1 MIEQSQ
7 MATGNPV
14 YVPTGHRKL
23 TRGLLEAEARAS
35 TVSSAQLLPRYRVKA
50 VIPILRRRGDITA
63 GEGEFLSAL
72 IDFCGTWEADNIAVV
87 FASNDRIRSRLPNV
101 NNNRTVRAKI
111 ASLGRKGL
119 ICHIERP
126 GGRRGVEI
134 DPFTGEK
141 LVFGIS
147 LLPLIALVPDLEREF
162 DEIEDTYRRKAT
174 LIKKGRYLLFKLKD
188 LMENTPL
195 HDRNSAH
202 RQPTSLT
209 LIDANEYPL
218 SQEASEEEITAA
230 VDCIEGLYHQARTAI
245 IPVRYPSNSSPED
258 SVEQA
263 NDTVGSKESSLEA
276 PTLPPETIT
285 KNITDKSERYP
296 RKKGRMDRSRKQ
308 DQPTHPQQRDRSN
321 DVNAEIDT
329 YKVTPNLLTAISET
343 LYAFLPYDRIN
354 DPDWPAVLTAADSAA
369 TTIGLSTE
377 AWRAIVSSLS
387 PRGACAALAVATAE
401 VNRSSI
407 SKSSAAYLVWMAKHS
422 KIHSNLG
429 LGPKV
434 RSAYQ
439 RSTKLEF
446 C

>member
-14 YVPTGHRKL
+14 YVQTGRRKL

-87 FASNDRIRSRLPNV
+87 FASNDRIRSRLPNI
-101 NNNRTVRAKI
+101 NNNRTVRTKI

-126 GGRRGVEI
+126 GGRRGIEI

-162 DEIEDTYRRKAT
+162 DEVEEAYKRKAS

-188 LMENTPL
+188 LMEGSPL
-195 HDRNSAH
+195 HDRDSAH
-202 RQPTSLT
+202 RQPAPPTFV
-209 LIDANEYPL
+209 DANEYPL
-218 SQEASEEEITAA
+218 TQEASEEEIAAA
-230 VDCIEGLYHQARTAI
+230 VDCIEDLYDQARTAI
-245 IPVRYPSNSSPED
+245 IPTNDLSYSSPERT
-258 SVEQA
+258 VAQA
-263 NDTVGSKESSLEA
+263 NGTVASKESSLEA

-285 KNITDKSERYP
+285 KDITDKSERYP
-296 RKKGRMDRSRKQ
+296 RTKGGMDRSRNN
-308 DQPTHPQQRDRSN
+308 DQPTHPQLRDRSS
-321 DVNAEIDT
+321 DMNAEIDT
-329 YKVTPNLLTAISET
+329 YKITPHHLTAISET
-343 LYAFLPYDRIN
+343 LYAFLPYDLID

-369 TTIGLSTE
+369 ITIGLSTD
-377 AWRAIVSSLS
+377 AWRTIVSSLS

-401 VNRSSI
+401 VNQSSI
-407 SKSSAAYLVWMAKHS
+407 TKSSAAYLVWMAKHC

-429 LGPKV
+429 LGRKV

-439 RSTKLEF
+439 RSSKLEF